1 MFRPDVAKM
10 SGRIYKYKLM
20 KKRIIISFVLLMAV
34 ATGAMAQLTPE
45 GIMGKCPSVPSKEN
59 IADYLIKQSEY
70 WTFLNYKDRH
80 NAAVENYFKT
90 LKEAR
95 DNSARILEGMPAAS
109 DKQAKARQKQLENHG
124 KAKQSAGAKMKQF
137 LATLT
142 PEQRKYVESHGEEDN
157 IAYIRKIG
165 KWKEF
170 ETMMMDAGAPATDT
184 GLTKEE
190 MEWMRKDLSAENN
203 ALANRSGQVAEKH
216 MALMSKYREAL
227 EDLNKKAGE
236 LCGAIADADEGV
248 ATGKGSG
255 NPGILRSQLKDLLT
269 SFYEKWAS
277 DYIIIHNEKMEVHK
291 LFVEFC
297 KKKDKKD
304 EVMNRMNGVGPLP
317 PVAQGAYSEAL
328 LHLDYAQDILLGES
342 YEYPEEE

>member
-1 MFRPDVAKM
+1 
-10 SGRIYKYKLM
+10 M
-20 KKRIIISFVLLMAV
+20 KKKILISFVLLTAM

-45 GIMGKCPSVPSKEN
+45 GIMDKCPGVPSKEN

-90 LKEAR
+90 LKEVR
-95 DNSARILEGMPAAS
+95 DNAARILEGMPAAS
-109 DKQAKARQKQLENHG
+109 DKQAKARSKQLESHG

-165 KWKEF
+165 KWKDF
-170 ETMMMDAGAPATDT
+170 ETMMMDAGAPKTDT

-190 MEWMRKDLSAENN
+190 MEWSRKDLSAENK
-203 ALANRSGQVAEKH
+203 ALAKRAEQIEDKR

-236 LCGAIADADEGV
+236 LCGKIEEGDENN
-248 ATGKGSG
+248 AYGSG
-255 NPGILRSQLKDLLT
+255 QSTPGSLRSRLKDLLT

-277 DYIIIHNEKMEVHK
+277 DYINIHNERMEVHK
-291 LFVEFC
+291 LFVEFS

-317 PVAQGAYSEAL
+317 PVAQGGYSEAL
-328 LHLDYAQDILLGES
+328 MHLDYAQDILLGEM
-342 YEYPEEE
+342 YEYPDEE

>member
-1 MFRPDVAKM
+1 M
-10 SGRIYKYKLM
+10 M
-20 KKRIIISFVLLMAV
+20 KKKIMMTFALLVAV
-34 ATGAMAQLTPE
+34 TTGAMAQLTPE
-45 GIMGKCPSVPSKEN
+45 GIMDKCPGVPSKEN
-59 IADYLIKQSEY
+59 IADYLIKQSDY
-70 WTFLNYKDRH
+70 WTFLNYQDRH

-95 DNSARILEGMPAAS
+95 DNTAKILEGMPAAS
-109 DKQAKARQKQLENHG
+109 DNQAKARPGQLEAHG
-124 KAKQSAGAKMKQF
+124 KAKQSAGQKMKQF
-137 LATLT
+137 LSTLT

-170 ETMMMDAGAPATDT
+170 ETLMMDAGAPATDT

-190 MEWMRKDLSAENN
+190 LAWTRKDLSAEDD
-203 ALANRSGQVAEKH
+203 ALAKRALQVEEKR
-216 MALMSKYREAL
+216 MALLTRYNEAKQKM
-227 EDLNKKAGE
+227 EEQAGE
-236 LCGAIADADEGV
+236 LCGRIADADEGV

-255 NPGILRSQLKDLLT
+255 NPGALRSQLKDLLT
-269 SFYEKWAS
+269 SFYEKWVPE
-277 DYIIIHNEKMEVHK
+277 YINIHNEKMEVHK

-297 KKKDKKD
+297 KKTDKKT

-317 PVAQGAYSEAL
+317 PIAQGAYSEAL
-328 LHLDYAQDILLGES
+328 LHLDYALDILLGEV

>member
-1 MFRPDVAKM
+1 
-10 SGRIYKYKLM
+10 
-20 KKRIIISFVLLMAV
+20 
-34 ATGAMAQLTPE
+34 
-45 GIMGKCPSVPSKEN
+45 
-59 IADYLIKQSEY
+59 
-70 WTFLNYKDRH
+70 
-80 NAAVENYFKT
+80 
-90 LKEAR
+90 
-95 DNSARILEGMPAAS
+95 
-109 DKQAKARQKQLENHG
+109 
-124 KAKQSAGAKMKQF
+124 
-137 LATLT
+137 
-142 PEQRKYVESHGEEDN
+142 
-157 IAYIRKIG
+157 
-165 KWKEF
+165 
-170 ETMMMDAGAPATDT
+170 MMMDAGAPATDT

-216 MALMSKYREAL
+216 IALMSKYREAL